1 MQVTC
6 PRCGTRQSPEQSA
19 GYTCV
24 SCGAEWVFA
33 ACANCGVRFHMRPG
47 TTDWVCPECGH
58 ENGESRMGAFAPDE
72 GEDEPAGALGQSGA
86 ARHERAP
93 TGRAKGPMTRGQLA
107 AIAVVGIAAVL
118 VIAFALS
125 SLGGDQVAV
134 SASPTPSTSTQLLC
148 LHLRDLQTPREDAFT
163 RLATTLQED
172 AATIEAEGNADLAA
186 AVLKMRTAVVAYRD
200 ALASQGDVS
209 EAARKVA
216 KASRGIPC

>member
-6 PRCGTRQSPEQSA
+6 PRCGTRQTPEQSA
-19 GYTCV
+19 GYTCA

-33 ACANCGVRFHMRPG
+33 ACASCGVRFHMRPG

-72 GEDEPAGALGQSGA
+72 DEPAATLGETGASRRQ
-86 ARHERAP
+86 RAP
-93 TGRAKGPMTRGQLA
+93 SGRAKGPMTRARLA

-118 VIAFALS
+118 AIAFALS
-125 SLGGDQVAV
+125 SLGGDQGTVL
-134 SASPTPSTSTQLLC
+134 ASPTPSTSTQLLC

-163 RLATTLQED
+163 RLAATLQQD

-186 AVLKMRTAVVAYRD
+186 AVLRMRTAVVAYRD

-216 KASRGIPC
+216 NASRGIPC